1 MTGNDVVAA
10 VHGKFQVL
18 ERAVSIAEALKFQ
31 DLGTIRSFFA
41 RKIASWIQELT
52 YLPAPHDSSL
62 FDAKSRVAG
71 TRLQKLY
78 EAVRLL
84 DRYLS

>member
-1 MTGNDVVAA
+1 MAA
-10 VHGKFQVL
+10 VHGKFQAL
-18 ERAVSIAEALKFQ
+18 ERVGSIAEALKFQ
-31 DLGTIRSFFA
+31 DLETVRYFFA
-41 RKIASWIQELT
+41 RKIASWIQVLT

-62 FDAKSRVAG
+62 FDSKSRMTG